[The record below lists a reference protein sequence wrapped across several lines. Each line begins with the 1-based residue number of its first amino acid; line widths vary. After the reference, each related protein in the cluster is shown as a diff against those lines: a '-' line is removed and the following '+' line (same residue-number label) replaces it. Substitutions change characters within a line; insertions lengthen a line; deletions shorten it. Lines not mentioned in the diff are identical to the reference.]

1 MAGLKQRWLALLPDS
16 LFGRLALLLMV
27 AVVSSHVLALTLM
40 FEVLPRPPMGPP
52 DFPVHDLAQGTPTGP
67 RHGPPP
73 GLHWGLVLDIA
84 IRLSALT
91 LAAWVGAKWLSE
103 PMRRLAGAARELGK
117 DIHRAPLKEEGTR
130 ECIETTRVFNQMQQR
145 IREQLEQR
153 DQFVAAVSHDLR
165 TPLTR
170 LALRA
175 EALQDPQERARFGKD
190 IVEMDAMIRATLD
203 YLRGAADPEPMVQLD
218 VASLLDSLASDG
230 QDCGQDVQVLD
241 CAAVPPLAAQ
251 ASSLR
256 RCIGNLVEN
265 AVRYGQRARISVLDS
280 ADLLQIVVAD
290 DGPGI
295 AEAELDKVLAPFYR
309 VESSRNRN
317 SGGVGLG
324 LATASDIARRHA
336 GCLQLA
342 NGPSGGLRAT
352 LTLPR
357 HAAAALHLTQVAI

>member
-1 MAGLKQRWLALLPDS
+1 MAGLKQCWRALLPDS

-27 AVVSSHVLALTLM
+27 AVVSSHALALTLM
-40 FEVLPRPPMGPP
+40 FEVLPGPPMGPP
-52 DFPVHDLAQGTPTGP
+52 DFPAHDLGQGMPNGP

-73 GLHWGLVLDIA
+73 GLHWGLAMDIL

-117 DIHRAPLKEEGTR
+117 DIHRAPLTEEGTR

-145 IREQLEQR
+145 IRAQLEQR

-203 YLRGAADPEPMVQLD
+203 YLRGAVDPEPMVQLD
-218 VASLLDSLASDG
+218 VASLLDSLASDC

-241 CAAVPPLAAQ
+241 NAALPPLAAQ

-265 AVRYGQRARISVLDS
+265 AVRYGLRARISVVDS
-280 ADLLQIVVAD
+280 ADVLQIVVAD

-295 AEAELDKVLAPFYR
+295 AEAELDRVLAPFYR

-324 LATASDIARRHA
+324 LATANDIARRHA
-336 GCLQLA
+336 GRLQLA
-342 NGPSGGLRAT
+342 NGPSGGLCAT

-357 HAAAALHLTQVAI
+357 HAAAALSLTQVAA

>member
-1 MAGLKQRWLALLPDS
+1 MASLRATVARLLPDS

-40 FEVLPRPPMGPP
+40 FELRPPPP
-52 DFPVHDLAQGTPTGP
+52 FPPQFSPPGFPG
-67 RHGPPP
+67 GPPP
-73 GLHWGLVLDIA
+73 LFQLGLLLDIA
-84 IRLSALT
+84 VRLSALT

-103 PMRRLAGAARELGK
+103 PMRKLASAARELGS
-117 DIHRAPLKEEGTR
+117 DIHRAPLVEEGTS
-130 ECIETTRVFNQMQQR
+130 ECRETTRVFNQMQTR

-175 EALQDPQERARFGKD
+175 EALQDPQERMRFGKD
-190 IVEMDAMIRATLD
+190 IVEMDEMIRATLD
-203 YLRGAADPEPMVQLD
+203 YLRGAADPEPMVLLD
-218 VASLLDSLASDG
+218 VGSLVSSMVYDC
-230 QDCGQDVQVLD
+230 QDCGQAVALVDGAP
-241 CAAVPPLAAQ
+241 AAPLSAQ

-265 AVRYGQRARISVLDS
+265 AVRYGVRARIAVLDS
-280 ADLLQIVVAD
+280 SEALQIVVSD

-295 AEAELDKVLAPFYR
+295 AEHELVPVLTPFYR

-336 GCLQLA
+336 GALQLR
-342 NGPSGGLRAT
+342 NGPNGGLVAT

-357 HAAAALHLTQVAI
+357 HAAAALQMTQIAI